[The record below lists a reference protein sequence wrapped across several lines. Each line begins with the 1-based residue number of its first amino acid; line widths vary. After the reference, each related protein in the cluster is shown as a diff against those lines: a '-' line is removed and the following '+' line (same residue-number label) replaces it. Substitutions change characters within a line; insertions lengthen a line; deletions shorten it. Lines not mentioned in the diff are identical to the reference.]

1 MVANVRITF
10 AELKL
15 KLGGDKMGKP
25 DDFMQLKKD

>member
-15 KLGGDKMGKP
+15 KLGGNKMGQL
-25 DDFMQLKKD
+25 DDFKLLKKD